1 VKISILLFYRRLF
14 DTKRF
19 NLVSI
24 IVASSVIAYW
34 LCFTLVA
41 IFQCYPVH
49 HTWDK
54 SASGKCVDTYALLMA
69 ASVLYIINDIV
80 IVIMP
85 IPVVWCLRVS
95 RQQKMGL
102 TGLFLLGSL
111 YVTHGA
117 APYLAE
123 ASKPLVALRLTK
135 VWQRVH
141 RKHCASSVRSRHLLF
156 RRSDL

>member
-19 NLVSI
+19 KLVSI

-34 LCFTLVA
+34 VCFTLVA
-41 IFQCYPVH
+41 IFQCTPVH
-49 HTWDK
+49 YTWDK
-54 SASGKCVDTYALLMA
+54 NVSGKCIDAYALLMA
-69 ASVLYIINDIV
+69 ASVLNIINDIV

-111 YVTHGA
+111 YVAHGA

-123 ASKPLVALRLTK
+123 AAKSLLVETLTK
-135 VWQRVH
+135 VR
-141 RKHCASSVRSRHLLF
+141 
-156 RRSDL
+156 